1 MMFSADKRRVFSEL
15 RIMCNV
21 LLTLWSGWSRFL
33 SMGVHRKWQ
42 SRHWSQ
48 VQVEVSVVME
58 PHFWQT
64 MIRSHWSRVR
74 VGVGEMWRQVRG
86 GGKGKERKRRR
97 EIDK

>member
-74 VGVGEMWRQVRG
+74 VRVGRWGDKLGVGGRE
-86 GGKGKERKRRR
+86 KEEKR
-97 EIDK
+97 EKKLTN